1 MSGRTKM
8 WSCEVCNKT
17 CAITNKTN
25 HLRTKK
31 HINKENDTGIKIVS
45 RPRGRPKINEEE
57 KRERYLAS
65 ELRYATK
72 PWTCT
77 NCNITILIGN
87 KTKHLKSKKHFKSLS
102 P

>member
-1 MSGRTKM
+1 MKDQVHKQGERCS
-8 WSCEVCNKT
+8 
-17 CAITNKTN
+17 
-25 HLRTKK
+25 
-31 HINKENDTGIKIVS
+31 
-45 RPRGRPKINEEE
+45 NEKE
-57 KRERYLAS
+57 KRERYLAAQ
-65 ELRYATK
+65 LRYATK